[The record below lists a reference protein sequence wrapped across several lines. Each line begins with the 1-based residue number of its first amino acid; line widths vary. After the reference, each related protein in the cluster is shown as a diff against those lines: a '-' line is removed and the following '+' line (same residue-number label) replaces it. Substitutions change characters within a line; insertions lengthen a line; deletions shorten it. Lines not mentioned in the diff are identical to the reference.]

1 MNRRRWFLV
10 FGIAAGVLALDQFT
24 KWLVVE
30 NLRDSPPVELIGDTV
45 RLVYATNPGGAFS
58 LLTNAPLFF
67 AIMAIVV
74 MGAIV
79 YYARHA
85 HSVTILGVLGLLLG
99 GALGNFTDRLLRGDR
114 LLHGEV
120 VDFVDVG
127 PWPVF
132 NVADSAITIG
142 AITLALL
149 LSRAPEEPKPSG
161 SAPSGSAPS
170 DPAPSDPAPSDPA
183 AADAERDAPAAS
195 RPGAAPP
202 SGPAQAATPTPTPTP
217 TRRP

>member
-30 NLRDSPPVELIGDTV
+30 NLRDAPPIELIGDTV

-58 LLTNAPLFF
+58 LFTNAPLFF

-85 HSVTILGVLGLLLG
+85 HSATILGVLGLLLG

-149 LSRAPEEPKPSG
+149 LSRVPEEPKPSD
-161 SAPSGSAPS
+161 SAPS
-170 DPAPSDPAPSDPA
+170 DPAASDPTT
-183 AADAERDAPAAS
+183 ADAERDAPADS
-195 RPGAAPP
+195 LPGAAPP
-202 SGPAQAATPTPTPTP
+202 SAPAQTATP